1 MEISGALSKITEVLT
16 TSLQEGT
23 TSLFGP
29 ESWFGGYFVGFLL
42 GIVLSKGSMDRYE
55 TVSGM
60 FRFFNMTFMR
70 VGMWLFLF
78 GMPMVFLAANLGLI
92 VESPP
97 PYFKPIALSL
107 GAFLF
112 GSSMAIG
119 GYCPGVGLA
128 SLGRGALDVLVWG
141 VGLVV
146 GNIFFAE
153 VIYGSTFHKL
163 IEYVSLSNPTWS
175 KIFGIGYITSWLEIP
190 FILGFIMMFLVMLIL
205 MGLFDA
211 MNKWF
216 DKTFAWILF
225 RGKSG
230 SNKESKPKKASS

>member
-1 MEISGALSKITEVLT
+1 
-16 TSLQEGT
+16 
-23 TSLFGP
+23 
-29 ESWFGGYFVGFLL
+29 
-42 GIVLSKGSMDRYE
+42 MDRYE

-78 GMPMVFLAANLGLI
+78 GMPMVFFAAKLGLI
-92 VESPP
+92 IESPP
-97 PYFKPIALSL
+97 PYFKPITLSL

-141 VGLVV
+141 GGMVV
-146 GNIFFAE
+146 GNIIFAE

-175 KIFGIGYITSWLEIP
+175 KMFGFGYATSWFELP
-190 FILGFIMMFLVMLIL
+190 FILGFTLMFLLMIILI
-205 MGLFDA
+205 GLFDA
-211 MNKWF
+211 MNKYF
-216 DKTFAWILF
+216 DKTLAWFFF
-225 RGKSG
+225 RNKSRSNREGKSKKG
-230 SNKESKPKKASS
+230 SITT